1 LGFFVRFLS
10 ENRNDAT
17 SVAAAAARFFAR
29 FPQISRSVF
38 RESGCSSPLQF
49 LMHLATTKTRHVAD
63 AILSDISTSRLC
75 NGDYIESK
83 RKLTRVFGVS
93 LGTVRRALEEMAH
106 RGLLARDHGRCTLV
120 TTSTRVGVAEDIV
133 ISIFVFL
140 FLSLRN
146 TDGTVFQGANSAA
159 LRH

>member
-49 LMHLATTKTRHVAD
+49 LMHL
-63 AILSDISTSRLC
+63 STSRLC